1 MKKIIAGIIV
11 SLLAVSSLTSSVS
24 AYKLSDEK
32 EQVITNSL
40 SAEMIWKIENI
51 VWKWTEYKTYII
63 YNKIQKLV
71 FNLKMKVIARTD
83 IDEKEKFSIIAKY
96 NSVLYIIEKN
106 VANKY
111 MPQSSTWDDI

>member
-40 SAEMIWKIENI
+40 SAEMI
-51 VWKWTEYKTYII
+51 
-63 YNKIQKLV
+63 
-71 FNLKMKVIARTD
+71 
-83 IDEKEKFSIIAKY
+83 
-96 NSVLYIIEKN
+96 
-106 VANKY
+106 
-111 MPQSSTWDDI
+111 